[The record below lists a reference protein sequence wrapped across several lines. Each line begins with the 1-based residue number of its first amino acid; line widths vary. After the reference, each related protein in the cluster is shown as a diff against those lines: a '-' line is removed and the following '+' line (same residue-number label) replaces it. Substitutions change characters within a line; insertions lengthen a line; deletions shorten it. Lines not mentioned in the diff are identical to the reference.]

1 MQLIH
6 PQYILGLVDSDKSK
20 LYITKTEKSYT
31 FQFSIYNNDPKTLY
45 KIKKRFGSGKVIELN
60 NNEWVLNIKKQLDNV
75 NQFFIKNHLLNKEQ
89 RIKFIRFNYLYQKL
103 IVEQD
108 RIKTRKEQQ
117 RIDKRLKYFDN
128 L

>member
-1 MQLIH
+1 MELIH
-6 PQYILGLVDSDKSK
+6 PQYILGLIDANTAQ
-20 LYITKTEKSYT
+20 LYITKNESLYS

-45 KIKKRFGSGKVIELN
+45 KIKKRFGSGKVIELDN
-60 NNEWVLNIKKQLDNV
+60 NMWVLNIKKQLDNV

-103 IVEQD
+103 IVERD
-108 RIKTRKEQQ
+108 KIKTRKEQQ
-117 RIDKRLKYFDN
+117 RIDKRLKYFSN